1 MTETPKPRKKVVRA
15 ASSDSASTAKSSAS
29 KAASTRAESG
39 TSTASKKKPSSPEIT
54 WQATPEQKSKA
65 RTFRIIAMVGWLIA
79 IGLEFYIAYKELQ
92 KEIVNTWLVV
102 GLIVLVGALAIMGSL
117 LWRKANKL
125 DPASEKNKVKFF
137 IQNQLGAIMAALAF
151 IPLIVLVFTNKNMD
165 GKQKGI
171 IGAVALLMFGGA
183 FATGTV
189 IDPPSQEKYS
199 QDKNLVLT
207 LNGGKD
213 EVFWTAGG
221 SVYHLCQAVSDLQRE
236 SESNEIVV
244 GTIAQAQDAGMARLT
259 KKIETEAKQ
268 CGIDPAIYEPAIA
281 DWNEGRLSEP
291 GTETTTDDSTT
302 DESTDETTD
311 ESTEESTD

>member
-1 MTETPKPRKKVVRA
+1 MSESPKPKKKVVRA
-15 ASSDSASTAKSSAS
+15 ADSKSSTSAASSTAA
-29 KAASTRAESG
+29 
-39 TSTASKKKPSSPEIT
+39 KKKRADTEIT

-65 RTFRIIAMVGWLIA
+65 RTFRIIAMVAWVVA
-79 IGLEFYIAYKELQ
+79 IGLEFYVAYKELQ

-102 GLIVLVGALAIMGSL
+102 GLIVVIGALAITGSL

-171 IGAVALLMFGGA
+171 IGAVAILMFGGA

-189 IDPPSQEKYS
+189 LDPPSQEKYS

-207 LNGGKD
+207 LNGGVD

-221 SVYHLCQAVSDLQRE
+221 GVYHLCSEVSDLQRE
-236 SESNEIVV
+236 SETNEIVA
-244 GTIAQAQDAGMARLT
+244 GTIAQAQDAGKSRLT
-259 KKIETEAKQ
+259 KKIESEAKQ
-268 CGIDPAIYEPAIA
+268 CGIDEAVYGPAIA
-281 DWNEGRLSEP
+281 AWNEGTLSSP
-291 GTETTTDDSTT
+291 GSTGTEATDPEEGTDGTIEPDTT
-302 DESTDETTD
+302 ESGSTD
-311 ESTEESTD
+311 ESTEESTDE